1 MIKFHR
7 LGGKIVN
14 NPPIILL
21 LSHNEKF
28 PEKIADWNYEEFDII
43 SLESGSLHM

>member
-28 PEKIADWNYEEFDII
+28 PEKIADYEEFDMI